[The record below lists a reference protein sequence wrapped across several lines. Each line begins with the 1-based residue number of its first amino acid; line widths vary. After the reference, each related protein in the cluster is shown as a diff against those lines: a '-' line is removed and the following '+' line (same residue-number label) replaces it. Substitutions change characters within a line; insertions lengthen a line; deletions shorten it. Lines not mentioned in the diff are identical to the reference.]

1 MEKIVDYI
9 IKKLNPAK
17 IIGITGSGGKTQSLI
32 EIAEGFSKLGLSVL
46 MTTTTKLELPEN
58 RNFKADKYFFD
69 KRVFDYKVKKGEK
82 ILFAYRE
89 KKLISPPI
97 DEIKNLSSKFD
108 IVLYEADGAKNL
120 PLKIHCYKDPV
131 IPSFTQGVLSVVGL
145 SPYNQNLSRANCF
158 GNIDYEGKVDIDF
171 YNHYLGLKE
180 GPCKNLIKNSL
191 VFFNQADIMEK
202 EELNK
207 VKNALKC
214 EYELIFG
221 SMIQNQI
228 Y

>member
-1 MEKIVDYI
+1 MEKIVNQI
-9 IKKLNPAK
+9 MKRLNPAK

-32 EIAEGFSKLGLSVL
+32 ELAEGYSKLGLSVL

-69 KRVFDYKVKKGEK
+69 KRIFDYEVKKGEK
-82 ILFAYRE
+82 VLFAYKE

-97 DEIKNLSSKFD
+97 EEIEKLSKKFD
-108 IVLYEADGAKNL
+108 MILFEADGARNL
-120 PLKIHCYKDPV
+120 PLKIHSSRDPV
-131 IPSFTQGVLSVVGL
+131 IPSFTQGVLSVVGFF
-145 SPYNQNLSRANCF
+145 PYGQKLSRLNCF
-158 GNIDYEGKVDIDF
+158 GDIDYKGTIDIDF
-171 YNHYLGLKE
+171 YNYYLSLKE
-180 GPCKNLIKNSL
+180 GPCKNLIENSL

-207 VKNALKC
+207 VKKYLRSD
-214 EYELIFG
+214 YELIFG
-221 SMIQNQI
+221 SMLQNKV